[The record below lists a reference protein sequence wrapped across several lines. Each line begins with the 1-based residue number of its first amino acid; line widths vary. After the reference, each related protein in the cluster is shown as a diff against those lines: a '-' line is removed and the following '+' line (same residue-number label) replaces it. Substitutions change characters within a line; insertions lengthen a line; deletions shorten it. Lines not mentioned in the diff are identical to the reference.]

1 MDEGVN
7 NLLYYRPVNL
17 SVNPLNFGEFAL
29 LHAYN
34 HDIVDSNTSTFNDMY
49 CSFLNLKV
57 LRTLIVQFS
66 QPCVNSTV
74 SS

>member
-34 HDIVDSNTSTFNDMY
+34 HDIVDFNTCIIN
-49 CSFLNLKV
+49 
-57 LRTLIVQFS
+57 IQ
-66 QPCVNSTV
+66 
-74 SS
+74 

>member
-34 HDIVDSNTSTFNDMY
+34 HDIVKIPIHQHSMI
-49 CSFLNLKV
+49 C
-57 LRTLIVQFS
+57 
-66 QPCVNSTV
+66 TV
-74 SS
+74 HF

>member
-34 HDIVDSNTSTFNDMY
+34 HDIVDFNTCIINIQWY
-49 CSFLNLKV
+49 V
-57 LRTLIVQFS
+57 LFIFKS
-66 QPCVNSTV
+66 
-74 SS
+74 

>member
-34 HDIVDSNTSTFNDMY
+34 HDIVDSNTCIIN
-49 CSFLNLKV
+49 
-57 LRTLIVQFS
+57 IQ
-66 QPCVNSTV
+66 
-74 SS
+74 

>member
-49 CSFLNLKV
+49 CSFLNL
-57 LRTLIVQFS
+57 
-66 QPCVNSTV
+66 
-74 SS
+74 